1 MKLRL
6 LSLALATA
14 LGLGLAGMSPDVH
27 AQRGKQAKPEVI
39 EVLAGS
45 GRKNPKSVTS
55 RDGARNL
62 QKAIDLFYEDD
73 EAKSQ
78 EALDLVNR
86 QLETN
91 TKLTAYERAKFNQL
105 KAQLLNDRDDI
116 DGAIDAAKA
125 ALTPDGLPNIEY
137 LDSKYNLAVMLSNA
151 ERYDESIEVANA
163 WAADAPKMTSGVAVL
178 QARNY
183 YDLER
188 YDKAIEWID
197 QAFATG
203 DEAQRPWFQIRVNS
217 LYSLERYD
225 DAISYLTELL
235 AKQPGQPDFL
245 NLLVNSYIEKE
256 DYTNALRVLVEAQA
270 AGQLVNETQH
280 VQIYQLYTNTDQ
292 PLKAA
297 ETLEAFL
304 AGGQI
309 KPTATRYIDLGEAWY
324 EAEKPEQ
331 ALAAFQKGAELSP
344 DNGSAEAWMGALL
357 LDMNKAREAKVA
369 LESALRKGNIKHE
382 GNAYYNM
389 ALVQMELGEDAAAKV
404 NAEKALG
411 YPQTRAAAESLLKN
425 LNRR

>member
-27 AQRGKQAKPEVI
+27 AQRGKDAQPEVL
-39 EVLAGS
+39 EVLKTS
-45 GRKNPKSVTS
+45 GRKNPKVSVS
-55 RDGARNL
+55 RDGAKNL

-78 EALDLVNR
+78 EALELVDR
-86 QLETN
+86 QLADN
-91 TKLTAYERAKFNQL
+91 TRLTPYERAKFNQL

-116 DGAIDAAKA
+116 EGAIEAAQA
-125 ALTPDGLPNIEY
+125 ALSPDGLPNIEY
-137 LDSKYNLAVMLSNA
+137 LDSQYNLAVMLSNA
-151 ERYDESIEVANA
+151 ERFEESIAAANA

-178 QARNY
+178 QARNH
-183 YDLER
+183 YDLEQ

-203 DEAQRPWFQIRVNS
+203 DEPQKAWFQIRVNS

-235 AKQPGQPDFL
+235 AKQPGQADFL

-256 DYTNALRVLVEAQA
+256 GYVDALRVLVDAQA
-270 AGQLVNETQH
+270 AGQLSNETQH

-292 PLKAA
+292 PIKAA

-309 KPTATRYIDLGEAWY
+309 KPSLERYIDLGEAWY
-324 EAEKPEQ
+324 EADKPEQ
-331 ALAAFQKGAELSP
+331 ALAAFRKGSEMSA
-344 DNGSAEAWMGALL
+344 DNGSADAWMGALL
-357 LDMNKAREAKVA
+357 LDLEKPADAKAA
-369 LESALRKGNIKHE
+369 LESAFRKGNIKHE
-382 GNAYYNM
+382 GNAYYNL
-389 ALVQMELGEDAAAKV
+389 ALVQMELGDDA
-404 NAEKALG
+404 NARINADKALAF
-411 YPQTRAAAESLLKN
+411 PQTRAAAESLLKN